1 MHLINSLFRDISLE
15 KLLGWTIFK
24 PREFFSLHFPR
35 KILLRP
41 VQEYFLALTEKQRV
55 VLDTFD

>member
-1 MHLINSLFRDISLE
+1 M
-15 KLLGWTIFK
+15 FK
-24 PREFFSLHFPR
+24 PHEYFSLQFPR

-41 VQEYFLALTEKQRV
+41 VQEYSLALTEKQRV